1 MTCLDFFTSLE
12 LLFSN
17 ILTIFIAAFVL
28 IYLFC
33 LFVGRCKYLIFRA
46 GWRIFCLLL
55 RVTNQLKW
63 LGMHE
68 VLGTSKGF
76 EDDGF
81 SSLGIWRSILV
92 GKSVNTLAR
101 LEISV
106 VAL

>member
-1 MTCLDFFTSLE
+1 M
-12 LLFSN
+12 
-17 ILTIFIAAFVL
+17 
-28 IYLFC
+28 
-33 LFVGRCKYLIFRA
+33 
-46 GWRIFCLLL
+46 
-55 RVTNQLKW
+55 
-63 LGMHE
+63 
-68 VLGTSKGF
+68 LGTSKGF